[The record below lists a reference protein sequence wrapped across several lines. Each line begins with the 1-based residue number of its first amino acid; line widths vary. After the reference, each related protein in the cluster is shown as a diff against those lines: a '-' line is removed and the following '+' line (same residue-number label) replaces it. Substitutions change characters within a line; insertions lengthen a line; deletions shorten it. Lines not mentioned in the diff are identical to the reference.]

1 MRDVMW
7 INVVFIFLAEAAW
20 SLDKVRR
27 NASFSLG
34 SNGNLTCSSKP
45 WNETFYVIWNLDLKL
60 QKCKIALNDD
70 GRSEN
75 SCNGGK
81 SLRNTSSAQSYLQIL
96 NFSADDVGLYTCE
109 SAFKGGNENYE
120 IHVAIIERSV
130 PPQTSFW
137 LEHKD
142 NKTVAVCKA
151 ERGNPAANISW
162 SHTGNL
168 FPVEK
173 RHDSDGF
180 FTLESHLELPEGMDT
195 QHLSCIISHPL
206 WEKAEILK
214 LNSKKAYIPWVGILI
229 VVVVT
234 LFLVGLV
241 FFAQKKLLLRPCRQS
256 HRSPSKTPRLEDVE
270 EVEPYASYIQRVNSI
285 YN

>member
-1 MRDVMW
+1 MKHSFRFV
-7 INVVFIFLAEAAW
+7 NSTL
-20 SLDKVRR
+20 SSPKVYGKL
-27 NASFSLG
+27 FFP
-34 SNGNLTCSSKP
+34 CFFP
-45 WNETFYVIWNLDLKL
+45 TFYVIWNLDLKL

-120 IHVAIIERSV
+120 IHVAIIGKILFLMNV
-130 PPQTSFW
+130 F
-137 LEHKD
+137 LEDVLHSSPHKD

-214 LNSKKAYIPWVGILI
+214 LNSKKGQISAGWIQKEMSLIINVGDFFFQKKKQIPSNNLKVLHLVALRLSDIQVNVQL
-229 VVVVT
+229 T
-234 LFLVGLV
+234 ALCQKLLFLHFWGRCIV
-241 FFAQKKLLLRPCRQS
+241 
-256 HRSPSKTPRLEDVE
+256 
-270 EVEPYASYIQRVNSI
+270 
-285 YN
+285 